1 MNRTDRLYAL
11 TEELRAVSP
20 RPRSGSW
27 LARHF
32 EVSVRTIERDVGAL
46 QDAGVP
52 VLAESGRSGG
62 YVLDPAWSLP
72 LIAVTPREVLAVAV
86 GVRALAGTAF
96 QEPARSG
103 LHRMLAALPR
113 SELARL
119 RLLMRPEVHR
129 LEYHD
134 ESGVASVRD
143 VEPLGLMGGA
153 EHWYVIAWCRLRSA
167 IRGFRLDRVV
177 AVTPTGEPLPERR
190 IALAGLVV
198 PGREVETLD
207 LADPVP
213 PLPVAV

>member
-11 TEELRAVSP
+11 TEELRAASP
-20 RPRSGSW
+20 RSRSGSW

-52 VLAESGRSGG
+52 VFAESGRGGG
-62 YVLDPAWSLP
+62 YVLDPEWALP
-72 LIAVTPREVLAVAV
+72 LVAVTPREVLAVAV

-103 LHRMLAALPR
+103 LHRLLAELPR
-113 SELARL
+113 AELATL
-119 RLLMRPEVHR
+119 RVLMRPEVHR
-129 LEYHD
+129 LEYRD
-134 ESGVASVRD
+134 GAGMPSVRE
-143 VEPLGLMGGA
+143 VEPLGLLGGA
-153 EHWYVIAWCRLRSA
+153 EHWYVLAWCRLRSA

-177 AVTPTGEPLPERR
+177 AVTPTGRPLPDRG

-207 LADPVP
+207 LADPL
-213 PLPVAV
+213 PLAV